1 MSSEGR
7 GAVLDASALLALI
20 NSEPGAERVAQALPD
35 ACISAVNL
43 SEVAGK
49 LLDKGVSE
57 ADVDSHLG
65 GLEIAVIEFDRTAAL
80 AAAALRRAVP
90 RSLSLGDRACLAL
103 GLSTGAVVL
112 TADSQ
117 WKAVGLKGVAIVTIR

>member
-1 MSSEGR
+1 M
-7 GAVLDASALLALI
+7 LDASALLALI
-20 NSEPGAERVAQALPD
+20 NSEPGAERVVQALPG

-49 LLDKGVSE
+49 LVDKGVSE
-57 ADVDSHLG
+57 ADLDSHLD
-65 GLEIAVIEFDRTAAL
+65 GLEIAVIGFDRTAAL
-80 AAAALRRAVP
+80 AAAALRRVVP

-117 WKAVGLKGVAIVTIR
+117 WQAIGLQGVAIVTIR

>member
-1 MSSEGR
+1 M

-20 NSEPGAERVAQALPD
+20 NGEAGGERVADALPG
-35 ACISAVNL
+35 ACISAVNW

-49 LLDKGVSE
+49 LVDRGVPE

-65 GLEIAVIEFDRTAAL
+65 GLEIDVIGFDRTFAL
-80 AAAALRRAVP
+80 AAAALRRLVP

-103 GLSTGAVVL
+103 GVATGATVL
-112 TADSQ
+112 TADSHWRVVQ
-117 WKAVGLKGVAIVTIR
+117 VEGVTIVTIR